1 MVTLKSRRAVVRVVT
16 AAMIVLIPGCSDI
29 VQSLAGPPPDV
40 VVFNKTDQDRTPKI
54 TIDDQSTG
62 NTVLSVSPKISA
74 GEAAEYPDALD
85 PSNSYTLSVETES
98 GPTNRHQWSVS
109 SDDHSMQARI
119 KANSITFR
127 EVSP

>member
-1 MVTLKSRRAVVRVVT
+1 MVTLTSRRAVIRVAT
-16 AAMIVLIPGCSDI
+16 AAVIALIPGCSDI
-29 VQSLAGPPPDV
+29 MQSITGPPPDV
-40 VVFNKTDQDRTPKI
+40 VVFNKTDQDRNPKI

-62 NTVLSVSPKISA
+62 NTVLSESPTISA

-85 PSNSYTLSVETES
+85 SSKSYTLSVETES

-109 SDDHSMQARI
+109 SDEHSMQARI